1 MRLGYVTPNSWGL
14 DHPRQVVELA
24 ALAESLGAASLWVSH
39 HVVHRGFIAERLGT
53 KPYHDPLVMLTAFAG
68 ATNTAR
74 LGTSVL
80 VLPYL
85 HPMPTA
91 KVLATID
98 HVSNG
103 RLDLG
108 VGVGN
113 LRAEH
118 DAIGQTPFE
127 QRGAYANEFLEVL
140 QRLWS
145 EKPSS
150 FSGRFFSFEDLDA
163 HPGPFHGSGIPIFVG
178 GHGCAAVQR
187 AARFGAGWQGLGIE
201 PELVPA
207 ELDAVSAA
215 FEAAGRSFNELP
227 FQVRLHIPIE
237 DMDIDAW
244 KRRFDAYEAVGV
256 TDLLLAPQ
264 SGDFDMH
271 RRWLDALV
279 PTLSGR

>member
-14 DHPRQVVELA
+14 DHPGQVVELA

-53 KPYHDPLVMLTAFAG
+53 KPYHDPLVMLSAFAG

-91 KVLATID
+91 KALATID

-103 RLDLG
+103 RLDFG

-145 EKPSS
+145 ETPSS

-163 HPGPFHGSGIPIFVG
+163 HPGPFQSSGIPIFVG
-178 GHGCAAVQR
+178 GHGRAAIQR

-201 PELVPA
+201 PELVTA

-215 FEAAGRSFNELP
+215 FAAAGRSFNELP

-237 DMDIDAW
+237 DMDVDSW

-264 SGDFDMH
+264 SGDFEMH